1 MIAARSVYLTC
12 LLGLA
17 CLPGLAAEP
26 EGNNPCTIIPWQT
39 VDGGMGAEAG
49 VVREFASRISMP
61 PGCLRGGRVWV
72 PRIHLGLT
80 RTAAGASDMDV
91 RVSIRPP
98 QPPGLGPGG
107 PGGSRTDPAAHTL
120 PNVPVFPMGTTYEVA
135 TGPNSNQ
142 NINDI
147 IWTDDFFI
155 SVDMDGDKTANQF
168 LVADQMGPVDQNCFT
183 AIDGATPADPCTTGN
198 PNLSAA
204 ALGATGYTFYGRYPH
219 SGAEVDGR
227 EPLATIWGARYLG
240 AFPGTTHLEVWRD
253 ATIPI
258 RGGQTT
264 ICQFFDIP
272 ADFEFQCTMT
282 AAELAL
288 LAAGKINVEIDEDG
302 DVHSTRMIPADLFIF
317 ADGFESGDTTVWS
330 ATVQ

>member
-17 CLPGLAAEP
+17 CLPGLAAQP
-26 EGNNPCTIIPWQT
+26 EGGNPCTIIPWQT
-39 VDGGMGAEAG
+39 VDNGLGAETG

-107 PGGSRTDPAAHTL
+107 PGGSRTDPATHTL

-142 NINDI
+142 NINDLVFGD
-147 IWTDDFFI
+147 TFFV
-155 SVDMDGDKTANQF
+155 SLDMDGDETMNQF
-168 LVADQMGPVDQNCFT
+168 MVADETGPVDQNCFT
-183 AIDGATPADPCTTGN
+183 GIDGATPADPCTTGN

-204 ALGATGYTFYGRYPH
+204 ALGATGYTFYGRFPH
-219 SGAEVDGR
+219 SGAETDGR
-227 EPLATIWGARYLG
+227 EPLAGSWAARYLG
-240 AFPGTTHLEVWRD
+240 AFPGTTNLRVWRD
-253 ATIPI
+253 SSELHFA
-258 RGGQTT
+258 GGQT

-272 ADFEFQCTMT
+272 ADFEFQCPMSAT
-282 AAELAL
+282 ELDL
-288 LAAGKINVEIDEDG
+288 LAAGRIFVELTEDG
-302 DVHSTRMIPADLFIF
+302 NVNSVRMIPADLFLF